1 MLNQDDLS
9 FALLKPTKCNMMIR
23 EELGFEATLRF
34 DDGGFI
40 IMPTDVN
47 KKIGWGEN
55 LKTAIAHCKERNSNG
70 SNA

>member
-1 MLNQDDLS
+1 
-9 FALLKPTKCNMMIR
+9 MMIR